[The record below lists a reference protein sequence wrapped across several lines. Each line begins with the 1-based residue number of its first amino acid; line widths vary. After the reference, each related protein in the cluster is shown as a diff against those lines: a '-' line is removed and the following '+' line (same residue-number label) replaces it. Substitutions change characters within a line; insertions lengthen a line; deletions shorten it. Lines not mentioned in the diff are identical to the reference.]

1 MRIQFIGAMLLVAV
15 IHALPVVGLMGAS
28 KLEAVYGV
36 AVRDAN
42 LELMLRHRA
51 VLFGLVAAFIAYAA
65 FRPELHRLAL
75 ILAFVSVISFLAL
88 AWSIG
93 GYNAA
98 MSRVVWA
105 DLIAL
110 VALVA
115 ATGVHLWR
123 PVPNLS

>member
-1 MRIQFIGAMLLVAV
+1 MRMLFIGAMLLVAV
-15 IHALPVVGLMGAS
+15 IHALPVLGLLGAG
-28 KLEAVYGV
+28 KLEALYGV

-75 ILAFVSVISFLAL
+75 ILAFVSVISFLTL

-110 VALVA
+110 AALVV
-115 ATGVHLWR
+115 ATGVHVWR

>member
-1 MRIQFIGAMLLVAV
+1 MRMLFIGAMLLVAV
-15 IHALPVVGLMGAS
+15 IHALPVVGLLGAS
-28 KLEAVYGV
+28 KLEALYGV

-51 VLFGLVAAFIAYAA
+51 VLFGLVAAFIAYAT

-75 ILAFVSVISFLAL
+75 ILAFASVISFLAL

-115 ATGVHLWR
+115 ATGVHLLR
-123 PVPNLS
+123 PDAAL